1 MMVDYRKMTR
11 RFMLGEVQRPSIYS
25 YLQSI
30 SEVLDSINPRT
41 QRDSRKVEMARTN
54 LQEVKRQFR
63 RMNERLNVL
72 EEQLKVLEEN
82 KGG

>member
-1 MMVDYRKMTR
+1 MVDYRKMTR
-11 RFMLGEVQRPSIYS
+11 RFMLGETQRPGIYS

-30 SEVLDSINPRT
+30 SEVLASITPRT
-41 QRDSRKVEMARTN
+41 QKDSRRVEMARSN
-54 LQEVKRQFR
+54 IQEVKREFR